1 MVHLTT
7 TNLDQSDRGLPPLG
21 SFVYAMPDVMNDRNV
36 ISTPLTTSGSS
47 IDYATRMAKIL
58 ARRMKKPVYV
68 GCSMNFAGMTAEEEM
83 EGLTV
88 AVEKIMQ
95 NWNERMA

>member
-1 MVHLTT
+1 M
-7 TNLDQSDRGLPPLG
+7 G
-21 SFVYAMPDVMNDRNV
+21 
-36 ISTPLTTSGSS
+36 
-47 IDYATRMAKIL
+47 
-58 ARRMKKPVYV
+58 

>member
-1 MVHLTT
+1 MTLIYS
-7 TNLDQSDRGLPPLG
+7 TNKRKLS
-21 SFVYAMPDVMNDRNV
+21 NDSTA

-58 ARRMKKPVYV
+58 ARRMRQPVYV
-68 GCSMNFAGMTAEEEM
+68 GCSMNFAGTTAEEEM

-88 AVEKIMQ
+88 AVTEIMRQ
-95 NWNERMA
+95 WNERQT